1 MNIFMC
7 KYSLMMNNQIVLT
20 ANSMRERICL
30 VENCVCNFKLSIEG
44 AFFGL
49 LFTIW
54 HLICNEKIEINW
66 KVQIFENG
74 NYV

>member
-49 LFTIW
+49 LFTI
-54 HLICNEKIEINW
+54 
-66 KVQIFENG
+66 
-74 NYV
+74 